1 MRKNGFTLAEVL
13 ITLGIIGVI
22 SALTLP
28 TVTQDVTKQKVG
40 PSLAKAVNTLEN
52 ANTNLLRNTDT
63 RSLYDACNNGTEEYE
78 PNSVETEYVSCLLNH
93 SNIFGTQLTGT
104 NYGGID
110 YNNCLMTKDGI
121 AFCTGELGVPSSG
134 GKSPKNY
141 YGLAVP
147 IMIDINGPETKP
159 NKVGK
164 DAFSFLVDF
173 YGTLIPNGG
182 RQYNVFMGKAT
193 EAPLW
198 ETTCNSESITDPI
211 DCAGSIV
218 DNNWKVIYNY

>member
-52 ANTNLLRNTDT
+52 ANTNLLKSTDT
-63 RSLYDACNNGTEEYE
+63 RSLYDACNNGTEEYNA
-78 PNSVETEYVSCLLNH
+78 NSVETEYVSCLLNH
-93 SNIFGTQLTGT
+93 SNIFGVQVPGT
-104 NYGGID
+104 NYGEQD

-121 AFCTGELGVPSSG
+121 AFCTGELGVSATD
-134 GKSPKNY
+134 KSPKNY
-141 YGLAVP
+141 YGRAIN

-159 NKVGK
+159 NKIGK

-193 EAPLW
+193 DAPLW
-198 ETTCNSESITDPI
+198 ETTCSGVSITDRM

>member
-52 ANTNLLRNTDT
+52 ANINLLKSTDT
-63 RSLYDACNNGTEEYE
+63 RSLYDACNNGTEEYNA
-78 PNSVETEYVSCLLNH
+78 NSVETEYVSCLLNH
-93 SNIFGTQLTGT
+93 SNIFGTQLPGT
-104 NYGGID
+104 NYGGND

-121 AFCTGELGVPSSG
+121 AFCTGELGVTTG
-134 GKSPKNY
+134 DSPKNY
-141 YGLAVP
+141 YGSAIV

-193 EAPLW
+193 DAPLW
-198 ETTCNSESITDPI
+198 ETTCSGGSITDRM